1 MHLVNM
7 SPDVHLQKLAF
18 RTGMIKS
25 SSNMIKLDTS
35 KVIKL
40 VQEVFRVAANAS
52 GTSPLELDE
61 PAWHAGRLS
70 CSRIQGDLPCE
81 ECPPSKREMCL
92 LSSFC
97 KGRRPLSEVC
107 ERRIALKLMRWRDV
121 LDSKVRRRT
130 KISSA
135 FILPCE
141 NFVI

>member
-1 MHLVNM
+1 MHLVDVP
-7 SPDVHLQKLAF
+7 PDVHLQKFAF

-40 VQEVFRVAANAS
+40 VQEAFRVATNTS
-52 GTSPLELDE
+52 GTLPLELDE
-61 PAWHAGRLS
+61 PAWHTGRLC

-97 KGRRPLSEVC
+97 KGRCPLSEVC
-107 ERRIALKLMRWRDV
+107 ERRVDLKLMC
-121 LDSKVRRRT
+121 S
-130 KISSA
+130 
-135 FILPCE
+135 
-141 NFVI
+141 